1 MSAANTNRAFDALT
15 RAARTEHDFAGWLA
29 YVLAQVAGQLGS
41 ADALTEGRPGT
52 WESALV
58 AQLVNG
64 TVGYDNEALPAPS
77 GRVKLTDAQVR
88 EIRDRYR
95 YDGVTQL
102 ELGAEFGVARSTVAA
117 IVTGKTWRWL
127 A

>member
-1 MSAANTNRAFDALT
+1 VIVNTSRVIESLT

-41 ADALTEGRPGT
+41 ADALTEGRPGS

-58 AQLVNG
+58 AQLVSG
-64 TVGYDNEALPAPS
+64 TVGYDGEALPPP
-77 GRVKLTDAQVR
+77 RTRLTDAQVCD
-88 EIRDRYR
+88 IRWRYG
-95 YDGVTQL
+95 DGIGGVTQRQL
-102 ELGAEFGVARSTVAA
+102 AAEYRVSPST
-117 IVTGKTWRWL
+117 ISDITSGKTWRWL